1 MNQIFSRVKFKK
13 KYFVWLFTFLII
25 AIAGET
31 ALPTLMAEM
40 IEQGVVNQ
48 ATNSIWLLAGGMVLV
63 VLILCGQYA
72 SRKDFLTDCDTLCS

>member
-40 IEQGVVNQ
+40 IE
-48 ATNSIWLLAGGMVLV
+48 
-63 VLILCGQYA
+63 
-72 SRKDFLTDCDTLCS
+72 